1 MDSAQAYQKCLKR
14 LTWATESLKLDISQ
28 PQLEQIADL
37 IVQPMTGPWRFF
49 HTPQHIF
56 EVGGSKDPIEVIAA
70 LFHDLVYV
78 QVDWSINFNVGYY
91 ISPFA
96 KEINGRLTIRS
107 QSDLPVDTTFAIV
120 ANVFGFI
127 PGQVLNPYAGQNEF
141 LSALVAAKVLEPFVK
156 APLLMQIVACIEATI
171 PFRSPCEKGL
181 TVSEQLLQR
190 LQSTNE
196 KFNLLITDAELCETV
211 KRGVRVANRDVC
223 SFAHPSAARFLA
235 NTWNL
240 LPETNHNLSTSG
252 AYTVA
257 DYRLAIQKMENFMA
271 SLKPEVVFRSFQ
283 GEPNCHT
290 YKILEYYLRRNIE
303 IAQLYLK
310 SKLVTIAL
318 IEAIS
323 FAIGLDIPLVI
334 MMGEVPLR
342 GFTFMRL
349 EHFLPEVINPYE
361 PQTLTEKE
369 VWNILKFG
377 RAKSNYSDL
386 QHSPIATFIV
396 KSIGFDAVQKQCELA
411 KQFFLGNISSE
422 EFICSFDNCV
432 PEKIIDALQALFE
445 SRKIAVSHCYKF
457 TSNHH
462 NQHQLHD

>member
-14 LTWATESLKLDISQ
+14 LTWATERLKLDVQQSE
-28 PQLEQIADL
+28 LEHITDL

-56 EVGGSKDPIEVIAA
+56 EVGGSKDPIEILAA

-78 QVDWSINFNVGYY
+78 QVDWSIHFNVGYY

-96 KEINGRLTIRS
+96 KEISGRLTIRG
-107 QSDLPVDTTFAIV
+107 QSDLPLDKTFDIV
-120 ANVFGFI
+120 ASVFGFV

-141 LSALVAAKVLEPFVK
+141 LSALVAAKVLEPFTQ

-171 PFRSPCEKGL
+171 PFRPVCEKGL
-181 TVSEQLLQR
+181 TASERLLER
-190 LQSTNE
+190 LKLTNE
-196 KFNLLITDAELCETV
+196 KFQLLVTDAELCETI
-211 KRGVRVANRDVC
+211 KKGVRVANRDVC

-240 LPETNHNLSTSG
+240 LPETNHNLSASG

-257 DYRLAIQKMENFMA
+257 DYRLAIQKMEGFMG
-271 SLKPEVVFRSFQ
+271 SLKPEVIFRSFQ
-283 GEPNCHT
+283 NEPRRHT
-290 YKILEYYLRRNIE
+290 YSIFEYYAKRNIE

-310 SKLVTIAL
+310 AKLVTIAL

-323 FAIGLDIPLVI
+323 FTIGLDIPLVI

-349 EHFLPEVINPYE
+349 EHFLPEVASPFEIK
-361 PQTLTEKE
+361 TSIEKE
-369 VWNILKFG
+369 VWNLLKFG

-396 KSIGFDAVQKQCELA
+396 KHIGFDGIQNQYDLA

-422 EFICSFDNCV
+422 EFISSFQNNL
-432 PEKIIDALQALFE
+432 PEKIICALQDLFE
-445 SRKIAVSHCYKF
+445 SRKVAVSHCYKL
-457 TSNHH
+457 TSNQKT
-462 NQHQLHD
+462 QHY

>member
-14 LTWATESLKLDISQ
+14 LTWATESLKLDI
-28 PQLEQIADL
+28 PQSELEHITDL

-49 HTPQHIF
+49 HTPKHIF
-56 EVGGSKDPIEVIAA
+56 EVGGSKDPIEILAA

-91 ISPFA
+91 LSPFA
-96 KEINGRLTIRS
+96 KEINGRLAIRS
-107 QSDLPVDTTFAIV
+107 QSDLPVDKTFGIV
-120 ANVFGFI
+120 ASVFGFV
-127 PGQVLNPYAGQNEF
+127 PGQVLNPYTGQNEF
-141 LSALVAAKVLEPFVK
+141 LSALVAAKVLEPFVL

-171 PFRSPCEKGL
+171 PFRPTSEQGL
-181 TVSEQLLQR
+181 TASEQLLER
-190 LQSTNE
+190 LNLTNE
-196 KFNLLITDAELCETV
+196 KFHLLLTDTELYETI

-240 LPETNHNLSTSG
+240 LPETNHNLSVSG

-257 DYRLAIQKMENFMA
+257 DYRIAIQKMEGFMA

-283 GEPNCHT
+283 EEPRRHT
-290 YKILEYYLRRNIE
+290 YNIFEYYAKRNIE

-323 FAIGLDIPLVI
+323 FVIGLDIPLVI
-334 MMGEVPLR
+334 MMGEMPLR

-349 EHFLPEVINPYE
+349 EHFLPEVANPYE
-361 PQTLTEKE
+361 PKTHIEQE
-369 VWNILKFG
+369 VWNILKYG
-377 RAKSNYSDL
+377 RAKSNYNDL
-386 QHSPIATFIV
+386 QHSPIAIFIV
-396 KSIGFDAVQKQCELA
+396 KLIGFDGIKNQCDLA
-411 KQFFLGNISSE
+411 KQFFVGNISNE
-422 EFICSFDNCV
+422 EFINSFQNAL
-432 PEKIIDALQALFE
+432 PEKLIRALQDLFE

-457 TSNHH
+457 TSNQKSQHH
-462 NQHQLHD
+462 

>member
-14 LTWATESLKLDISQ
+14 LTWATESLKLDIPQ
-28 PQLEQIADL
+28 AQLEQITDL

-56 EVGGSKDPIEVIAA
+56 EVGGSKDPIEILAA

-78 QVDWSINFNVGYY
+78 QVDWSINFNLSYY
-91 ISPFA
+91 ISPFI

-120 ANVFGFI
+120 SSIFGFVA
-127 PGQVLNPYAGQNEF
+127 GQQLNPYAGQNEF
-141 LSALVAAKVLEPFVK
+141 LSALVAAKVLEPFVLP
-156 APLLMQIVACIEATI
+156 PLLIQIVACIEATI
-171 PFRSPCEKGL
+171 PFRPPCEKGL
-181 TVSEQLLQR
+181 TASEQLLRR
-190 LQSTNE
+190 LQLTSEKYNILLTN
-196 KFNLLITDAELCETV
+196 AELLETI

-240 LPETNHNLSTSG
+240 LPETNHNLSASG

-257 DYRLAIQKMENFMA
+257 DYRLAIQKMESFMA

-283 GEPNCHT
+283 GEPRCHT
-290 YKILEYYLRRNIE
+290 VRIFEYYAKRNIE

-310 SKLVTIAL
+310 SKLVSIAL

-334 MMGEVPLR
+334 MMGELPLR

-349 EHFLPEVINPYE
+349 EHFLPEVTNPYE
-361 PQTLTEKE
+361 PKSNIETE
-369 VWNILKFG
+369 VWNLLKFG

-386 QHSPIATFIV
+386 QHSPIAIFIV
-396 KSIGFDAVQKQCELA
+396 KLIGFDAVQNQCGLA

-422 EFICSFDNCV
+422 EFICSFDNAV
-432 PEKIIDALQALFE
+432 ADKLIHALQDLFE
-445 SRKIAVSHCYKF
+445 SRKIAVSHCYKI
-457 TSNHH
+457 TSNQTTQHH
-462 NQHQLHD
+462 

>member
-1 MDSAQAYQKCLKR
+1 MDSARAYQKCLKR

-28 PQLEQIADL
+28 SQLEYITDL

-56 EVGGSKDPIEVIAA
+56 EVGGSKDPIEVLAA

-78 QVDWSINFNVGYY
+78 QVDWSIHFNVGYY

-107 QSDLPVDTTFAIV
+107 QLDLPVDTTFEIV
-120 ANVFGFI
+120 ASVFGFV

-141 LSALVAAKVLEPFVK
+141 LSALVAAKVLEPF
-156 APLLMQIVACIEATI
+156 AEAALLMQMVACIEATI
-171 PFRSPCEKGL
+171 PFRPVCEKGL
-181 TVSEQLLQR
+181 TASERLLER
-190 LQSTNE
+190 LKLTNE
-196 KFNLLITDAELCETV
+196 KFHLLVTDAELCETV
-211 KRGVRVANRDVC
+211 KRSVRVANRDVC

-240 LPETNHNLSTSG
+240 LPETNHNLSASG

-257 DYRLAIQKMENFMA
+257 DYRLAIQKMEGFMS
-271 SLKPEVVFRSFQ
+271 SLKPEVIFRSFQ
-283 GEPNCHT
+283 GEPRRHT
-290 YKILEYYLRRNIE
+290 YNILEYYAKRNIE

-310 SKLVTIAL
+310 AKLVTITL

-323 FAIGLDIPLVI
+323 FTIGLDIPLVI

-349 EHFLPEVINPYE
+349 EHFLPEVANPCE
-361 PQTLTEKE
+361 IKTSIEQE
-369 VWNILKFG
+369 VWNLLKFG

-396 KSIGFDAVQKQCELA
+396 TLIGFDGIQQQCDLA

-422 EFICSFDNCV
+422 EYIASFQNSL
-432 PEKIIDALQALFE
+432 PEKIIRALQDLFD

-457 TSNHH
+457 TSNQQTQHH
-462 NQHQLHD
+462 